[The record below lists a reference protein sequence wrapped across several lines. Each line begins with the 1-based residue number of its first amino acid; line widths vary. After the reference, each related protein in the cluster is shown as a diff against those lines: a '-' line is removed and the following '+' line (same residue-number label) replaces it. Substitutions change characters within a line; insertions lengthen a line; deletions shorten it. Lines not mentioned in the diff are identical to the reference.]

1 MEGRNV
7 GTIRGK
13 RPKQGLI
20 SDKDL
25 LIELPEKS
33 IVIQSYN
40 FANKI
45 VKINS
50 QLSNVA

>member
-20 SDKDL
+20 SAKDL
-25 LIELPEKS
+25 SSELPEG
-33 IVIQSYN
+33 
-40 FANKI
+40 
-45 VKINS
+45 
-50 QLSNVA
+50 